1 MKTLKV
7 SGVVFIIPVF
17 IFYNVIFISFIIR
30 KMVIEEVPNKF
41 FITHRRYAVVE
52 IMKFEKGF
60 GNM

>member
-1 MKTLKV
+1 MRTLKILA
-7 SGVVFIIPVF
+7 VVFIIPVF
-17 IFYNVIFISFIIR
+17 TFYNVIFISFIIR

-41 FITHRRYAVVE
+41 FITHRPYAVEE